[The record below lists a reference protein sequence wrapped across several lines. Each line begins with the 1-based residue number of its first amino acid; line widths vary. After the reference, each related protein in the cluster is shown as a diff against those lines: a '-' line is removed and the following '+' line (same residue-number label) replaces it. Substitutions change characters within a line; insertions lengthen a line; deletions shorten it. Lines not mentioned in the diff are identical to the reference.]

1 MGDHGELGMK
11 FQLFD
16 SELESQVLASA
27 MSDPEIHREICGWPS
42 ELFGNPV
49 TKQIHNAMCKL
60 ASRGAPADP
69 ILLVAEF
76 KNGDRQ
82 MMTHYVSTLTSK
94 PIVSSS
100 THLASF
106 EDKLVEMAKVRSM
119 YLAAENSLMLI
130 REGHNSREISAAM
143 EEYSNDATFSRNKGI
158 EIGDAA
164 LTITERARTLI
175 ASGDAYA
182 GISTGYPELDHCIGG
197 LTNGHLILL
206 AGFTNMG
213 KSAFAIQMCHNALR
227 HGNKV
232 AYISMELTAGD
243 IAERMIALSGKVSTD
258 ELRAL
263 GRLDETQLKTLDH
276 VAEEMRSL
284 PLVVMD
290 RPTWSMNEIRA
301 EARRLKRR
309 DCKMLVIDLLGK
321 VHVETKKHDSRAREL
336 EMVAVQAKS
345 LAKELDI
352 PILGCV
358 QLNRQSVYDQQAE
371 LHHLKDSNGLA
382 ENADEVLILD
392 RRDPKKS
399 DRRIYV
405 KIRKSRRG
413 SNHADIPF
421 VFDPKHQAFN
431 YEVQAAI

>member
-1 MGDHGELGMK
+1 MK

-16 SELESQVLASA
+16 SDLEASVLASA
-27 MSDPEIHREICGWPS
+27 MADPEIHREICGWPAD
-42 ELFGNPV
+42 LFGNPV
-49 TKQIHNAMCKL
+49 SRMLHNVMCRL
-60 ASRGAPADP
+60 ASRGAPAEP
-69 ILLVAEF
+69 VLLVGEF
-76 KNGDRQ
+76 KNGERQ
-82 MMTHYVSTLTSK
+82 MMTHYVSELSHK
-94 PIVSSS
+94 PIVSSAQ
-100 THLASF
+100 HLASY

-119 YLAAENSLMLI
+119 FLAAENSLNLI
-130 REGHNSREISAAM
+130 REGHNSKEIAAAM
-143 EEYSNDATFSRNKGI
+143 EEYSGDSSFSRNKGM

-164 LTITERARTLI
+164 LTITQKARKLI
-175 ASGDAYA
+175 EAGDTYA
-182 GISTGYPELDHCIGG
+182 GLPTGYQELDHCIGG

-213 KSAFAIQMCHNALR
+213 KSAFAIQLCHNVLR
-227 HGNKV
+227 LGAKCG
-232 AYISMELTAGD
+232 YISMELSAGD
-243 IAERMIALSGKVSTD
+243 IAERMIALSGRVTTD
-258 ELRAL
+258 ELRVL
-263 GRLDETQLKTLDH
+263 GKLNPEQLSNLDQ
-276 VAEEMRSL
+276 VADEMRSL

-309 DCKMLVIDLLGK
+309 DCKLLVIDLLGK
-321 VHVETKKHDSRAREL
+321 VHVETKKQDSRAREL
-336 EMVAVQAKS
+336 EMVAVQAKA

-399 DRRIYV
+399 DRRLYV
-405 KIRKSRRG
+405 KVRKSRRG
-413 SNHADIPF
+413 SNHSDIPF
-421 VFDPKHQAFN
+421 VFDPRHQSFR
-431 YEVQAAI
+431 YEAQTAL